1 VSRQISKFPG
11 NHQRAYKLFLFSILV
26 ILLTSCQLN
35 TKQVPTEVVSVEP
48 SNQTLQMS
56 LMTKPE
62 DIHWDKDIHILLEN
76 RSNQSI
82 SFADDYG
89 VEIFA
94 YEELEEQWIEVGNRV
109 NYIWGEL
116 ENVLA
121 PVDEVPFNQ
130 TVFGIWPYAEKP
142 MAPSRLRITVVGTVL
157 EDDKPSEQ
165 TVTATLEVEVQK

>member
-62 DIHWDKDIHILLEN
+62 DIHLDEEIHILLEN
-76 RSNQSI
+76 HSDQLI
-82 SFADDYG
+82 SFPDDYG
-89 VEIFA
+89 VKILA
-94 YEELEEQWIEVGNRV
+94 YSEKEEQWVEVGNRV
-109 NYIWGEL
+109 NYVWGEL
-116 ENVLA
+116 ENELA
-121 PVDEVPFNQ
+121 PFTETPFNQ
-130 TVFGIWPYAEKP
+130 AVFRVWPYAEIS
-142 MAPSRLRITVVGTVL
+142 MAPSRLQITVVGTVL